1 MLTTSKKQKN
11 KAEHLQKGE
20 HWEHEALTFLKKNG
34 LTPLQKNYHCN
45 YGEIDLIMLDTSH
58 IIFVEVRYRKND
70 NFGDALQSVN
80 SKKQIKIANSAQNFL
95 IKNNRIGI
103 NKTQIPQLRRLKSMY
118 VSIVRFKGMS
128 GSSDVFIE
136 YHQYPLT
143 YRLFINHYSNCI

>member
-1 MLTTSKKQKN
+1 MLTTSKKQKK

-95 IKNNRIGI
+95 IKNTQFKHLAIRFDVIGI
-103 NKTQIPQLRRLKSMY
+103 T
-118 VSIVRFKGMS
+118 
-128 GSSDVFIE
+128 GSDLQWIQNAF
-136 YHQYPLT
+136 
-143 YRLFINHYSNCI
+143 